1 MNRIEYSTMTQVE
14 VNRAEIAAA
23 VAAYEAKGGQITVL
37 EGFQYVPR
45 PKPMFNHKISSERER
60 HTKKVRARQGIPKNP
75 KTPPEKRAEFAKQLQ
90 LMAELGMAKWT
101 AISKLECGHE
111 LAEFIIEEHQV
122 VFRPKKTIKDVADA
136 FCGVTV

>member
-45 PKPMFNHKISSERER
+45 PKPVFNCKIHSEKQQHAKRVRYDKPGKPRTSPER
-60 HTKKVRARQGIPKNP
+60 
-75 KTPPEKRAEFAKQLQ
+75 RAEIALQLQ
-90 LMAELGMAKWT
+90 LMAELGTAKWT
-101 AISKLECGHE
+101 AIEKAGCGKE
-111 LAEFIIEEHQV
+111 LALFIIEEHQIT
-122 VFRPKKTIKDVADA
+122 FRPKKTLKDIADQ